1 MPSPRRPTC
10 AYMCTQG
17 SWARPKEGCRAGVK
31 QPAGGL
37 PSGSEALPGGRG
49 GWALGG
55 AGAREGLSSR
65 SPCALLDGGWWPGS
79 SFHQHWTGSP
89 RHTLCICCTH
99 VFWCSVHWV
108 RAERVLGHRQLW
120 PCTGV
125 SIPAFAGI
133 QARFLVR
140 PLLGQDSR
148 WPIPAQRRAPI
159 GLGAAC
165 TCVLTH
171 LQGWGCCR
179 GRRGR
184 VSPGW
189 TVFQHLPSSGK
200 GAGLWGHREGGYS
213 PRTSR
218 ERMKGTT
225 WGGKVPAS
233 SPPHPVI
240 ASPAKGPPLLCISA
254 GGLCAGRAAHSLT
267 LARVSGFHPLPR
279 PHCFDP
285 YHPRGGNQ

>member
-1 MPSPRRPTC
+1 MASPLGLRPC
-10 AYMCTQG
+10 LEGGGLG
-17 SWARPKEGCRAGVK
+17 SGRGWGKRGSLLPDPHVPCWMV
-31 QPAGGL
+31 AGGL
-37 PSGSEALPGGRG
+37 GAL
-49 GWALGG
+49 
-55 AGAREGLSSR
+55 STN
-65 SPCALLDGGWWPGS
+65 
-79 SFHQHWTGSP
+79 TGQAP
-89 RHTLCICCTH
+89 QDTLCICCTH
-99 VFWCSVHWV
+99 VFWCSVYWV

-125 SIPAFAGI
+125 SIPAFAGS
-133 QARFLVR
+133 QARFLVK
-140 PLLGQDSR
+140 PLLGQDPR

-189 TVFQHLPSSGK
+189 TVSQHLPSSGK
-200 GAGLWGHREGGYS
+200 GAGLWGHREGGYCL
-213 PRTSR
+213 RTSR

-254 GGLCAGRAAHSLT
+254 GGLCAGRAVAHSLT
-267 LARVSGFHPLPR
+267 LARVSSFHPLPR

-285 YHPRGGNQ
+285 YHPRGGKQ